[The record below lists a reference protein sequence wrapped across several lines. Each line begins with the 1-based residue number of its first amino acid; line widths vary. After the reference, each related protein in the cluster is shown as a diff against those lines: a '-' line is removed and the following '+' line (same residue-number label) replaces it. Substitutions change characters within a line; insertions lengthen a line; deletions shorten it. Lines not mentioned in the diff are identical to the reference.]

1 MDLKIKDEELVRLQA
16 LVNQISQA
24 QMELGQVESRK
35 FDLIAAIPAFRKDL
49 ETFQKELEEEYGK
62 VTINVQ
68 DGTIKQN
75 EDGSNK
81 ED

>member
-1 MDLKIKDEELVRLQA
+1 MDLKIKDEELVKLQA

-35 FDLIAAIPAFRKDL
+35 FDLIAAIPAFKKDL
-49 ETFQKELEEEYGK
+49 ETFQKELEGTYGN
-62 VTINVQ
+62 VTINVN
-68 DGTIKQN
+68 DGTIRDQK
-75 EDGSNK
+75 DGANK

>member
-1 MDLKIKDEELVRLQA
+1 MDLKIKDEELVKLQA

-49 ETFQKELEEEYGK
+49 ETFQKELEDEYGK

-75 EDGSNK
+75 EDGADK

>member
-62 VTINVQ
+62 VTININ
-68 DGTIKQN
+68 DGTIREQ
-75 EDGSNK
+75 EDGADK
-81 ED
+81 KD

>member
-1 MDLKIKDEELVRLQA
+1 MDLKIKDEELVKLQA
-16 LVNQISQA
+16 LVNRISQA

-68 DGTIKQN
+68 DGAIKQN

>member
-62 VTINVQ
+62 VTINVN
-68 DGTIKQN
+68 DGTIREQ
-75 EDGSNK
+75 EDGADKKN
-81 ED
+81 

>member
-1 MDLKIKDEELVRLQA
+1 MDLKIKDEELVKLQA

-49 ETFQKELEEEYGK
+49 ETFQKELEDEYGK

-75 EDGSNK
+75 EDGANK
-81 ED
+81 KD

>member
-62 VTINVQ
+62 VTINVN
-68 DGTIKQN
+68 DGTIREQ
-75 EDGSNK
+75 EDGANK

>member
-62 VTINVQ
+62 VTINVN
-68 DGTIKQN
+68 DGTIREQ

-81 ED
+81 KD

>member
-49 ETFQKELEEEYGK
+49 EAFQKELEEEYGK
-62 VTINVQ
+62 VTINVN
-68 DGTIKQN
+68 DGTIREQ
-75 EDGSNK
+75 EDGADKKN
-81 ED
+81 

>member
-24 QMELGQVESRK
+24 HMELGQVESRK

-62 VTINVQ
+62 VTININ
-68 DGTIKQN
+68 DGTIREQ
-75 EDGSNK
+75 EDGADKKN
-81 ED
+81 